1 MATPLR
7 ALALVALALLSTTL
21 FAAPLPVPSP
31 PQLGARSWLLQ
42 DMHSGHVLA
51 EKGTDDPVEPASITK
66 IMTVYAVL
74 HEIRAGNLALTD
86 QVTVS
91 EKAWRMEGSRMFIEV
106 GKQVDV
112 EALLKG
118 VIIQSGN
125 DASVALAEH
134 VAGDEATF
142 AALMNRHAGR
152 LGMTGSHFVN
162 STGLPDPQHLTT
174 ARDIATITAALIR
187 EFPEYY
193 AWFAEKEMTFN
204 GIKQHNRNRLLW
216 RDGSVDGV
224 KTGHTEAAGY
234 CLASS
239 AERDGMRLVAVVL
252 GADSEQT
259 RAQQSLSLLNYGFRF
274 FETHRLYQA
283 GETVTEV
290 RVWKGAQPN
299 LPLGVAQGDLWVTV
313 PRGRYNQLQ
322 PGMQVERQIVAPVS
336 QGQEYGTLSVRLG
349 DQVVAEA
356 PLVALQPVAEGGLW
370 ERLSDTVRLWLE

>member
-1 MATPLR
+1 MAIPVR
-7 ALALVALALLSTTL
+7 ALALLALVLLVSVVS
-21 FAAPLPVPSP
+21 AAPLPVPSP

-42 DMHSGHVLA
+42 DMHRGRVLA
-51 EKGTDDPVEPASITK
+51 EKGIDDPVEPASITK
-66 IMTVYAVL
+66 IMTAYAVFQEL
-74 HEIRAGNLALTD
+74 KAGNLQLTD
-86 QVTVS
+86 PVTVS
-91 EKAWRMEGSRMFIEV
+91 KKAWQMEGSRMFIEV

-162 STGLPDPQHLTT
+162 STGLPHPEHLTT
-174 ARDIATITAALIR
+174 ARDIATITRALID

-193 AWFAEKEMTFN
+193 AWFAEREMTFN

-216 RDGSVDGV
+216 RDESVDGV
-224 KTGHTEAAGY
+224 KTGHTQSAGY

-252 GADSEQT
+252 GADSEDA
-259 RAQQSLSLLNYGFRF
+259 RARQSLSLLNYGFRF
-274 FETHRLYQA
+274 FETHRLYAA
-283 GETVTEV
+283 GTPVTEV
-290 RVWKGAQPN
+290 RLWKGAQQQ
-299 LPLGVAQGDLWVTV
+299 LPLGVAAGDLWVTV
-313 PRGRYNQLQ
+313 PRGRYRQLQ
-322 PGMQVERQIVAPVS
+322 PTMDVERRIVAPVGR
-336 QGQEYGTLSVRLG
+336 GQEVGTLTVRLG
-349 DQVVAEA
+349 DEVVASA
-356 PLVALQPVAEGGLW
+356 PLVALQDVAEGSLW
-370 ERLSDTVRLWLE
+370 QRLGDTVRLWME

>member
-1 MATPLR
+1 MTSPLR
-7 ALALVALALLSTTL
+7 VVAPLALVLLSTTL
-21 FAAPLPVPSP
+21 AAAPLPVPAP
-31 PQLGARSWLLQ
+31 PQLGAKSWLLQ
-42 DMHSGHVLA
+42 DMHSGRVLA
-51 EKGTDDPVEPASITK
+51 EHGIDDPVEPASITK

-86 QVTVS
+86 PVSIS
-91 EKAWRMEGSRMFIEV
+91 EKAWRMEGSRTFIEV

-112 EALLKG
+112 ETLLKG

-142 AALMNRHAGR
+142 AALMNRHAAR
-152 LGMTGSHFVN
+152 LGMTGTRFVN
-162 STGLPDPQHLTT
+162 STGLPDPDHLTT
-174 ARDIATITAALIR
+174 ARDIATITRALIA
-187 EFPEYY
+187 EFPTEY
-193 AWFAEKEMTFN
+193 AWFAEREMSFN

-216 RDGSVDGV
+216 RDSTVDGV
-224 KTGHTEAAGY
+224 KTGHTESAGY

-239 AERDGMRLVAVVL
+239 AVRDGMRLIAVVL
-252 GADSEQT
+252 GAESEEA

-283 GETVTEV
+283 GEPVTEV

-299 LPLGVAQGDLWVTV
+299 LPLGVARGDLWVTV

-322 PGMQVERQIVAPVS
+322 PGMQVDRQILAPVA

-349 DQVVAEA
+349 DEVVAEA
-356 PLVALQPVAEGGLW
+356 SLVALQAIAQGGLW
-370 ERLSDTVRLWLE
+370 QRLGDTVRLWLE

>member
-1 MATPLR
+1 
-7 ALALVALALLSTTL
+7 
-21 FAAPLPVPSP
+21 
-31 PQLGARSWLLQ
+31 
-42 DMHSGHVLA
+42 
-51 EKGTDDPVEPASITK
+51 
-66 IMTVYAVL
+66 
-74 HEIRAGNLALTD
+74 
-86 QVTVS
+86 
-91 EKAWRMEGSRMFIEV
+91 
-106 GKQVDV
+106 
-112 EALLKG
+112 
-118 VIIQSGN
+118 
-125 DASVALAEH
+125 
-134 VAGDEATF
+134 
-142 AALMNRHAGR
+142 
-152 LGMTGSHFVN
+152 
-162 STGLPDPQHLTT
+162 
-174 ARDIATITAALIR
+174 
-187 EFPEYY
+187 
-193 AWFAEKEMTFN
+193 
-204 GIKQHNRNRLLW
+204 
-216 RDGSVDGV
+216 
-224 KTGHTEAAGY
+224 
-234 CLASS
+234 
-239 AERDGMRLVAVVL
+239 MRLVAVVL

>member
-1 MATPLR
+1 MPILLR
-7 ALALVALALLSTTL
+7 ALTAIALLLIAGTL
-21 FAAPLPVPSP
+21 AAAPLPVPTA

-42 DMHSGHVLA
+42 DMHSGRVLA
-51 EKGTDDPVEPASITK
+51 DKEADLPVEPASITK

-74 HEIRAGNLALTD
+74 HELQAGNLALTD

-91 EKAWRMEGSRMFIEV
+91 KKAWRMEGSRMFIEV
-106 GKQVDV
+106 GKQVPI

-134 VAGDEATF
+134 VAGDETTF

-152 LGMTGSHFVN
+152 LGMTGSNFVN
-162 STGLPDPQHLTT
+162 STGLPDPQHMTT
-174 ARDIATITAALIR
+174 ARDIAILSRALIL

-193 AWFAEKEMTFN
+193 AWFAEREMTFN

-216 RDGSVDGV
+216 RDPSVDGV
-224 KTGHTEAAGY
+224 KTGHTKAAGY

-252 GADSEQT
+252 GADSEEA

-283 GETVTEV
+283 GQTVTEV
-290 RVWKGAQPN
+290 RLWKGAQET
-299 LPLGVAQGDLWVTV
+299 LPLGLAGSDLWVTV
-313 PRGRYNQLQ
+313 PRGRYKQLQ
-322 PGMQVERQIVAPVS
+322 PGMEVERQISAPVTR
-336 QGQEYGTLSVRLG
+336 GQEYGTLSIRLG
-349 DQVVAEA
+349 DEVIATA
-356 PLVALQPVAEGGLW
+356 PLVALQQVAEGSLW
-370 ERLSDTVRLWLE
+370 QQLSDSARLWFE